1 MKDRIRANASTA
13 FFKILVAVTVLLGA
27 ASAIFGNMS
36 SKPVGTYLI
45 PSYLETMRSYYLCN
59 TISQCLSVLAVL
71 MVITCILTLIIGNK
85 IISLVIVAG
94 DLLMFGFFFFTS
106 AVPYFQKPHVEKTKL
121 VNADYQYGQYGTDK
135 YRLYFDNGMTAKI
148 PADDYEYGSKGKSY
162 YVVMCGDKSIGV
174 FDAEKYQ
181 YSPES

>member
-1 MKDRIRANASTA
+1 MKDRMKANASTG
-13 FFKILVAVTVLLGA
+13 FFKALAVITLLLGA
-27 ASAIFGNMS
+27 AAGIFGNVS

-45 PSYLETMRSYYLCN
+45 PSYLESLRSYYLCN

-85 IISLVIVAG
+85 IVALVIIAG
-94 DLLMFGFFFFTS
+94 DLLLFGFFFTS
-106 AVPYFQKPHVEKTKL
+106 AVPYFQKPRVEKAKL
-121 VNADYQYGQYGTDK
+121 VNADYQYGQYGASK
-135 YRLYFDNGMTAKI
+135 YRLYFDNGMSANI

-162 YVVMCGDKSIGV
+162 YVVMCGNKNIGV
-174 FDAEKYQ
+174 FDADKYQ

>member
-13 FFKILVAVTVLLGA
+13 FFKVLVAVTVLLGA
-27 ASAIFGNMS
+27 ASAILANMT

-45 PSYLETMRSYYLCN
+45 PSYLESLRSYYLCN

-85 IISLVIVAG
+85 IVALVIIAG
-94 DLLMFGFFFFTS
+94 DLLLFGFFFTS
-106 AVPYFQKPHVEKTKL
+106 AVPYFQKPRVEKAKL
-121 VNADYQYGQYGTDK
+121 VNADYQYGQYGASK
-135 YRLYFDNGMTAKI
+135 YRLYFDNGMSANI

-162 YVVMCGDKSIGV
+162 YVAMCGNKSIGV

>member
-1 MKDRIRANASTA
+1 MKERMKANASTG
-13 FFKILVAVTVLLGA
+13 FFKALAVITLLLGA
-27 ASAIFGNMS
+27 AAGIFGNVS

-45 PSYLETMRSYYLCN
+45 PSYLESLRSYYLCN

-85 IISLVIVAG
+85 IVALVIIAG
-94 DLLMFGFFFFTS
+94 DLLLFGFFFTS
-106 AVPYFQKPHVEKTKL
+106 AVPYFQKPRVEKAKL
-121 VNADYQYGQYGTDK
+121 VNADYQYGQYGASK
-135 YRLYFDNGMTAKI
+135 YRLYFDNGMSANI

-162 YVVMCGDKSIGV
+162 YVVMCGNKNIGV
-174 FDAEKYQ
+174 FDADKYQ

>member
-1 MKDRIRANASTA
+1 MKDRMKANASTG
-13 FFKILVAVTVLLGA
+13 FFKALVVITLLLGA
-27 ASAIFGNMS
+27 AAGILGNVS
-36 SKPVGTYLI
+36 SKPEGTYLI
-45 PSYLETMRSYYLCN
+45 PSYLESLRSYYLCN
-59 TISQCLSVLAVL
+59 TISQCLSVLTVL

-85 IISLVIVAG
+85 IVSLVIIAG
-94 DLLMFGFFFFTS
+94 DLLLFGFFFFTS
-106 AVPYFQKPHVEKTKL
+106 AVPYFKKPRVEMAKL

-135 YRLYFDNGMTAKI
+135 YRLYFDNGMSAKI

-162 YVVMCGDKSIGV
+162 YVAMCGDKSIGV

>member
-1 MKDRIRANASTA
+1 MKDRMKANASTG
-13 FFKILVAVTVLLGA
+13 FFKALAVITLLLGA
-27 ASAIFGNMS
+27 AAGILGNVS

-45 PSYLETMRSYYLCN
+45 PSYLESLRSYYLCN

-85 IISLVIVAG
+85 IVALVIIAG
-94 DLLMFGFFFFTS
+94 DLLLFGFFFTS
-106 AVPYFQKPHVEKTKL
+106 AVPYFQKPRVEKAKL
-121 VNADYQYGQYGTDK
+121 VNADYQYGQYGASK
-135 YRLYFDNGMTAKI
+135 YRLYFDNGMSANI

-162 YVVMCGDKSIGV
+162 YVVMCGNKNIGV
-174 FDAEKYQ
+174 FDADKYQ